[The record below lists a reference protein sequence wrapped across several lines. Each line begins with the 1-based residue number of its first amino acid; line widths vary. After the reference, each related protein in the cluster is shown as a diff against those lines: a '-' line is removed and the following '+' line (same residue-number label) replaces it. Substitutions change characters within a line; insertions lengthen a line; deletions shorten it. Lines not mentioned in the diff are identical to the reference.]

1 METDHLKQLQEKNVE
16 KFPKILEQLNKENA
30 NLFKFDKFH
39 KNDLWITLWKAVF
52 NILNDESLQEHHI
65 LCLNTVRILSRD
77 EASLMK
83 HNIVDDIGCLLK
95 MAHLTMSS
103 SLVGE
108 PSQEQ
113 ESPRSVSSL
122 DVLGDF
128 NLDRVVEAL
137 KCLCNLIF
145 QNAEIR
151 RDCVRQNVADLIFHR
166 LSSSLQVPEK
176 IELFDMKLLFLIT
189 ALETSVRSR
198 VLFEL
203 NGLTYMTE
211 LMDEKLRHNKQ
222 FSDGQLEV
230 IVEMLKV
237 MFNITSC
244 TDKSPSENEIQSL
257 HLTSVVR
264 DLLLRFGGM
273 KNDRERQ
280 VVSHS
285 IDLLTNISSSCL
297 SELMLKC
304 DNSSAS
310 SSAANLDNCRIF
322 ENRNVTA
329 LDIILNFLLYAL
341 DDFENNTSTN
351 KELVQP
357 VLTILVKCVCSNSTM
372 RHYVRSIVLPPLK
385 DAYKRPEEGK
395 ELRNYLCRLL
405 MNPNMVIRNLSY
417 ELLLVCCK
425 KNPNRLIK
433 HFGYGNMAGLFA
445 NAGLLDC
452 RKPDTHEYSS
462 DSEDSDTEEYK
473 RVKDAVNPVLGCV
486 MPPTKN
492 PLEGM
497 SEEQKEYEAE
507 KLVQLVD
514 KLHRGGIIQPC
525 RINEEGKPV
534 PVDHILQL
542 QEELP
547 QQQVQQKGKD

>member
-1 METDHLKQLQEKNVE
+1 MDADQLKQLQDKNIQ
-16 KFPKILEQLNKENA
+16 KFPKVLEQFNKENA

-39 KNDLWITLWKAVF
+39 KNDLWITLWKTVF
-52 NILNDESLQEHHI
+52 NILNDERLEEHHI
-65 LCLNTVRILSRD
+65 LCLNTIRILSRD

-83 HNIVDDIGCLLK
+83 NNIVDDIGCLLK

-122 DVLGDF
+122 DILVDF
-128 NLDRVVEAL
+128 NMERVVEAL
-137 KCLCNLIF
+137 KCLCNLVF

-151 RDCVRQNVADLIFHR
+151 RDCVRQNVADQIFHR
-166 LSSSLQVPEK
+166 LSSTLQVPEK

-211 LMDEKLRHNKQ
+211 LMDEKLRSTKE
-222 FSDGQLEV
+222 FSDGQLDV
-230 IVEMLKV
+230 IIEMLKV

-257 HLTSVVR
+257 HLTSVIR
-264 DLLLRFGGM
+264 DLLLRFGAM
-273 KNDRERQ
+273 SNERERQ

-297 SELMLKC
+297 SELMLKV
-304 DNSSAS
+304 DGPSSSSAS
-310 SSAANLDNCRIF
+310 MENCRIF

-341 DDFENNTSTN
+341 DDLEKNTSSN
-351 KELVQP
+351 KEHVQP

-372 RHYVRSIVLPPLK
+372 RHYVRSIVLPPLR
-385 DAYKRPEEGK
+385 DVYKRPEEGN

-405 MNPNMVIRNLSY
+405 MNPNMVVRNLSY

-425 KNPNRLIK
+425 KNPSRLIK

-445 NAGLLDC
+445 NAGILDC
-452 RKPDTHEYSS
+452 RKPDTSEYSS

-473 RVKDAVNPVLGCV
+473 RIKHSVNPVLGCY
-486 MPPTKN
+486 MPPTTN
-492 PLEGM
+492 PLDGM
-497 SEEQKEYEAE
+497 SDEQKEYEAE
-507 KLVQLVD
+507 KLAQLVD
-514 KLHRGGIIQPC
+514 KLHRGGIIKPC
-525 RINEEGKPV
+525 RINEEGKPE

-542 QEELP
+542 QQELP

>member
-1 METDHLKQLQEKNVE
+1 M
-16 KFPKILEQLNKENA
+16 
-30 NLFKFDKFH
+30 DKFH
-39 KNDLWITLWKAVF
+39 KNELWITLWKSVF
-52 NILNDESLQEHHI
+52 NILNDETLEEYHI
-65 LCLNTVRILSRD
+65 VCLNTVRILSRD
-77 EASLMK
+77 ESSLLK
-83 HNIVDDIGCLLK
+83 NNIVDDIGCLLK
-95 MAHLTMSS
+95 MAHLTMSTS
-103 SLVGE
+103 FVVGE

-113 ESPRSVSSL
+113 ESPRSVTSL
-122 DVLGDF
+122 DSLVDF
-128 NLDRVVEAL
+128 NMERVVEAL
-137 KCLCNLIF
+137 KCLCNLVF

-166 LSSSLQVPEK
+166 LSSSVQVPEK

-189 ALETSVRSR
+189 ALEPSVRSR

-211 LMDEKLRHNKQ
+211 LLDEKLTSTKE
-222 FSDGQLEV
+222 FTDVQLD
-230 IVEMLKV
+230 IIIEMLKV

-257 HLTSVVR
+257 HLTSVIR
-264 DLLLRFGGM
+264 DLLIRFGAM
-273 KNDRERQ
+273 LNDRERH

-304 DNSSAS
+304 DGSPS
-310 SSAANLDNCRIF
+310 SSTKGQQGNCLVF

-329 LDIILNFLLYAL
+329 LDIILKFLLYAL
-341 DDFENNTSTN
+341 EDWEKNSTAN

-357 VLTILVKCVCSNSTM
+357 VLTILVKCVCSNATM
-372 RHYVRSIVLPPLK
+372 RHYVRNIVMPPLK
-385 DAYKRPEEGK
+385 DVYKRPEEGK

-405 MNPNMVIRNLSY
+405 TNPNMVVRNLSY

-425 KNPNRLIK
+425 KNPNRMIK

-445 NAGLLDC
+445 NAGILDC
-452 RKPDTHEYSS
+452 RKLDTNEFSS

-473 RVKDAVNPVLGCV
+473 RVKHNVNPVLGSY
-486 MPPTKN
+486 MPPHTN

-507 KLVQLVD
+507 KLAQLVD

-525 RINEEGKPV
+525 RINEEGKPE

-547 QQQVQQKGKD
+547 QQQVQQRGKD

>member
-1 METDHLKQLQEKNVE
+1 M
-16 KFPKILEQLNKENA
+16 
-30 NLFKFDKFH
+30 
-39 KNDLWITLWKAVF
+39 WKAVF
-52 NILNDESLQEHHI
+52 NILNDDNLQEQHI

-77 EASLMK
+77 ESSLMK
-83 HNIVDDIGCLLK
+83 NNIVDDIGCLLK

-122 DVLGDF
+122 DMLGDF
-128 NLDRVVEAL
+128 YMERVVEAL
-137 KCLCNLIF
+137 KCLCNLVF

-151 RDCVRQNVADLIFHR
+151 RDCVRQNVADQIFHR
-166 LSSSLQVPEK
+166 LSSNYHIPEK

-211 LMDEKLRHNKQ
+211 LMDEKLRNNKQ

-230 IVEMLKV
+230 IIEMLKV

-244 TDKSPSENEIQSL
+244 ADKSPSENEIQSL
-257 HLTSVVR
+257 HLTSVIR
-264 DLLLRFGGM
+264 DLLLRFGAM
-273 KNDRERQ
+273 KTDRERQ

-304 DNSSAS
+304 DGPSAS
-310 SSAANLDNCRIF
+310 TENCRIF

-329 LDIILNFLLYAL
+329 LDIILNFLLHAL
-341 DDFENNTSTN
+341 DDLENNTSTN

-372 RHYVRSIVLPPLK
+372 RHYVRSVVLPPLK
-385 DAYKRPEEGK
+385 EVYKRPEEGT

-405 MNPNMVIRNLSY
+405 MNPNMVVRNLAY

-425 KNPNRLIK
+425 KNPSRLIK

-452 RKPDTHEYSS
+452 RKPDTSEYSS

-473 RVKDAVNPVLGCV
+473 RIKHSVNPVLGCV
-486 MPPTKN
+486 MPQPTNN
-492 PLEGM
+492 PLDGM

-507 KLVQLVD
+507 KLAQLVD

-547 QQQVQQKGKD
+547 QQQVQQKSKD

>member
-1 METDHLKQLQEKNVE
+1 M
-16 KFPKILEQLNKENA
+16 
-30 NLFKFDKFH
+30 
-39 KNDLWITLWKAVF
+39 WITLWKAVF
-52 NILNDESLQEHHI
+52 KILNDEALESHHI
-65 LCLNTVRILSRD
+65 LCLNTIRILSRD
-77 EASLMK
+77 ESSLLK
-83 HNIVDDIGCLLK
+83 NNTVVDDMACLLK
-95 MAHLTMSS
+95 MAHLTATS
-103 SLVGE
+103 SLVTE

-122 DVLGDF
+122 DILGDF
-128 NLDRVVEAL
+128 NQDRVMEAL
-137 KCLCNLIF
+137 KCLCNLVF

-151 RDCVRQNVADLIFHR
+151 RECVRQNVADYIFHR
-166 LSSSLQVPEK
+166 LSSTLQVPGC

-203 NGLTYMTE
+203 NGLTYMTQ
-211 LMDEKLRHNKQ
+211 LLDEKVRNSEELT
-222 FSDGQLEV
+222 DEQLDV
-230 IVEMLKV
+230 LNEMLKV

-257 HLTSVVR
+257 HLTSVIR
-264 DLLLRFGGM
+264 DILLRFAAM
-273 KNDRERQ
+273 RTERERQ

-304 DNSSAS
+304 DVPSSSSSPSSALLS
-310 SSAANLDNCRIF
+310 SQECRIY

-329 LDIILNFLLYAL
+329 LDTILKFLLYAL
-341 DDFENNTSTN
+341 DDLEKNTTTN

-385 DAYKRPEEGK
+385 EVYKRPEEGK

-405 MNPNMVIRNLSY
+405 MNPNMVVRNLSY

-425 KNPNRLIK
+425 KNPSRLIK

-445 NAGLLDC
+445 NAGILDC
-452 RKPDTHEYSS
+452 RKPDNSEYSS

-473 RVKDAVNPVLGCV
+473 RVKHSVNPVLGCY
-486 MPPTKN
+486 MPPAPN
-492 PLEGM
+492 PLDGM

-507 KLVQLVD
+507 KLAQLVD
-514 KLHRGGIIQPC
+514 RLHRGGIIKPC
-525 RINEEGKPV
+525 RINEEGKPE

-547 QQQVQQKGKD
+547 QQQYQQKGKD